1 MLSSELSRI
10 KLGTALLYLCAA
22 DRALD
27 VGIVGLSSVGLLSS
41 NNYLISKRRKS
52 RVIAIDLSIS
62 GRDRCTE
69 YMRFPRAP

>member
-27 VGIVGLSSVGLLSS
+27 VGIVGLSSVGLLTISS
-41 NNYLISKRRKS
+41 YQRGERG
-52 RVIAIDLSIS
+52 RVIAVDLSIS
-62 GRDRCTE
+62 GRDKCTE